1 MLPGS
6 EVKSVRGRESVLR
19 AARPARKEVVEEVV
33 PCSLRGEPGGAAV
46 QAAARG
52 GPHGG
57 PCGAAGEKREG
68 EGAAERS
75 SYKMTVTPVSPSPC
89 SAQEQV
95 RRGEWS

>member
-19 AARPARKEVVEEVV
+19 AARPVRKEVVEEVV

-52 GPHGG
+52 GPR
-57 PCGAAGEKREG
+57 GAAGEKREG